1 MSNIIDHYRVKA
13 GDVAGDATLGSW
25 SYKPGENCQIDEK
38 LNHLNAEASGGYCYL
53 RLMVMIPVFDR
64 MTLDMF
70 KRSVEFF
77 KIETGQFPVAKDLIV
92 RLAALNSMIESDQ
105 IGFDVQEGLM
115 FDPEIFDRMMMNR
128 HTFRYSVDDSVLHVS
143 AMEYSRESFAIGEDP
158 AIHDNLMFTSKF
170 MIVFL
175 GASNRLLG
183 GTVVDL
189 ESLFGGD
196 NGDNSTDVTQTPEEL
211 LEYRPTK
218 SVINQIDEYMEEASQ
233 FEPVPDPVSDENTQF
248 EPVPDLVSDG
258 TTRSDADSEKTA
270 KTIIDQHEMIF
281 RLKQQLQMQDKSHRQ
296 AKAALNKFI
305 HKNQS
310 AAQSDMTAR
319 SSPGRT
325 YQSSEQSSVTTRP
338 PPSRPYPDSTFGS
351 SISTRG
357 ENPLYRAN
365 TIITARPNDRHRVET
380 IVEVNDLSLEKNVV
394 IGYQRT
400 PSMQKVERKMNSKVH
415 AINGLAN
422 PFKSN
427 RLNLLVHFHTAVET
441 NLPIDDGNGYASSL
455 KKIIRYKSKSPS
467 EELAKQIVELTFD
480 FDELRVV
487 SNPYK
492 LPFIEVGM
500 IISDNCL
507 ISCFTLLK
515 SEYESLW
522 FQEMKSLYVPS
533 FHKRFRSHSET
544 ISGRRMSI
552 GSSSSSRSTFESTQQ
567 SSRKPGRSTSRSL
580 FSLG

>member
-1 MSNIIDHYRVKA
+1 
-13 GDVAGDATLGSW
+13 
-25 SYKPGENCQIDEK
+25 
-38 LNHLNAEASGGYCYL
+38 
-53 RLMVMIPVFDR
+53 
-64 MTLDMF
+64 MF

-77 KIETGQFPVAKDLIV
+77 KIETGQFPVAKDLVV
-92 RLAALNSMIESDQ
+92 RLAALNSMVESDQ
-105 IGFDVQEGLM
+105 IGFDVQDGLM

-128 HTFRYSVDDSVLHVS
+128 HAFRYSVDDSVLHVS
-143 AMEYSRESFAIGEDP
+143 SMEYSREPFTIDENPSVL
-158 AIHDNLMFTSKF
+158 DNLMFTSKF

-196 NGDNSTDVTQTPEEL
+196 GDDNLTDVTQTPEEL
-211 LEYRPTK
+211 LDYRPTK
-218 SVINQIDEYMEEASQ
+218 SVLNQVDEYMEEASQ
-233 FEPVPDPVSDENTQF
+233 FEPVPD
-248 EPVPDLVSDG
+248 LVSNG
-258 TTRSDADSEKTA
+258 TTLSDDDSEKVA

-281 RLKQQLQMQDKSHRQ
+281 RLKQQLQMNDKSHRQ
-296 AKAALNKFI
+296 AKEALNKFI
-305 HKNQS
+305 QRNQS
-310 AAQSDMTAR
+310 DAQSD
-319 SSPGRT
+319 
-325 YQSSEQSSVTTRP
+325 VTVRP
-338 PPSRPYPDSTFGS
+338 PPSRPYPESTFGS

-365 TIITARPNDRHRVET
+365 TVITARPNDRHRVET
-380 IVEVNDLSLEKNVV
+380 IVEVNDLSLDRNVV

-415 AINGLAN
+415 PINGLAN

-427 RLNLLVHFHTAVET
+427 RLNLLIHFHTAVET

-467 EELAKQIVELTFD
+467 EELAKQIIELTFD

-487 SNPYK
+487 ANPYK

-522 FQEMKSLYVPS
+522 FQEMKSLFVPS

-544 ISGRRMSI
+544 VSSRRTSS
-552 GSSSSSRSTFESTQQ
+552 GSSSSSRSEYESAQQ
-567 SSRKPGRSTSRSL
+567 SGRKSFKPASRSL